1 MENDQYNVYFFNRLH
16 FKFSN
21 EKFANEVKEDFLNNG
36 NIDFKQT
43 RNLCNFLDGKI
54 RYEANGFKLFEF
66 QGQDSFHLIFT
77 FDSEMLITRLL
88 NKYFELKGFK
98 MTYDYY
104 NKKHFGLRC
113 GTYIYKGHNV
123 EHIFYFNNYS
133 APYIFSTG
141 FEKIKKYN
149 VFQYMEER
157 YGKQFLEN
165 NNMIYNKELKQWGF
179 KYE

>member
-88 NKYFELKGFK
+88 DKYFELKGFK

-104 NKKHFGLRC
+104 NKKHFGHYC
-113 GTYIYKGHNV
+113 GTFIYDSLRGNR
-123 EHIFYFNNYS
+123 
-133 APYIFSTG
+133 
-141 FEKIKKYN
+141 KIVYEGNTVIKPKYN
-149 VFQYMEER
+149 TTSFTYPNVFLYLEAR
-157 YGKQFLEN
+157 YGKQLLIDNEMWFDEN
-165 NNMIYNKELKQWGF
+165 RKIWLF
-179 KYE
+179 VI